1 MRGYA
6 LALTFFGLLPFIFIR
21 GPFFGILMWFWV
33 SLMSP
38 HKLVWGGPFA
48 DPPYALIV
56 AVATLLAWFLAPN
69 EPKAP
74 PWNKTTLLL
83 LLMMLWTTFT
93 SLLGTGPPAQ
103 IYDKWQLTE
112 KMLLMT
118 IVAYLLTTSR
128 ARLDQLIAVCVLSV
142 AFFGLRGGIFT
153 IMHGGAYRVYGPDGT
168 MIGDNN
174 DLGVA
179 LTMILPL
186 LFYLRERY
194 PQPALKWPLLG
205 LIGLTILGD
214 FFTYSRGAL
223 LAIIAMAAVLWWRT
237 RRKVATLVLIAITAA
252 GVWSFAPPEWT
263 SRMSTIETYQKDE
276 SAESRLYLWQLAWA
290 MTLKHPFTGAGFHWS
305 YDPKSVNEQLW
316 DSSLPKLTRPRAPHS
331 DWFEMLGDH
340 GFPGLA
346 IYIAIIASAAVDA
359 SWLVR
364 RSRRQPDFMW
374 ANNLGRML
382 QAALIGYC
390 VGGSFATLATYDG
403 FYAVVIIAAAA
414 RRVLAAE
421 LASRRAGLADS
432 AALALAPRA
441 GPLRPQPSG

>member
-6 LALTFFGLLPFIFIR
+6 LALAFFGLLPFIFIK

-69 EPKAP
+69 EPKMP

-83 LLMMLWTTFT
+83 LLLMLWITLT
-93 SLLGTGPPAQ
+93 SLVGTGPPAQ

-118 IVAYLLTTSR
+118 IVAYLLTTTR
-128 ARLDQLIAVCVLSV
+128 ARLDQLIVVCVLSIG
-142 AFFGLRGGIFT
+142 FFGLRGGIFT

-186 LFYLRERY
+186 MFYLRERY
-194 PQPALKWPLLG
+194 SHPALKWLLLG
-205 LIGLTILGD
+205 LIGLTLLGD

-223 LAIIAMAAVLWWRT
+223 VALVAMAAVLWLRT
-237 RRKVATLVLIAITAA
+237 RKKLGMLVLIAVAA
-252 GVWSFAPPEWT
+252 VGVWKLAPAEWT
-263 SRMSTIETYQKDE
+263 ERMATIETYQKDE
-276 SAESRLYLWQLAWA
+276 SAESRLYLWQLSWEMA
-290 MTLKHPFTGAGFHWS
+290 LKRPFTGAGFHWS
-305 YDPKSVNEQLW
+305 FDPQSVNRQLW
-316 DSSLPKLTRPRAPHS
+316 DSTLPKLTRARAPHS

-346 IYIAIIASAAVDA
+346 LYIAIIAAAALDA
-359 SWLVR
+359 GWLMR
-364 RSRRQPDFMW
+364 RTRRRPDLLW

-382 QAALIGYC
+382 QVALIGYC
-390 VGGSFATLATYDG
+390 VGGTFATLATYDG

-414 RRVLAAE
+414 RRVVAAE
-421 LASRRAGLADS
+421 LASREADPADR
-432 AALALAPRA
+432 AALASAGRA
-441 GPLRPQPSG
+441 GPLRPQPTG

>member
-6 LALTFFGLLPFIFIR
+6 LALVFFGLLPFIFIK

-38 HKLVWGGPFA
+38 HRLVWGGPFA

-56 AVATLLAWFLAPN
+56 AVATLLAWLLSN
-69 EPKAP
+69 DEPKAP

-83 LLMMLWTTFT
+83 LLMMLWISVT

-118 IVAYLLTTSR
+118 IVAFMLTTTR
-128 ARLDQLIAVCVLSV
+128 ARLDQLIVVCVLSV
-142 AFFGLRGGIFT
+142 AFFGFKGGIFT
-153 IMHGGAYRVYGPDGT
+153 LLHGGVYRVYGPEGT

-179 LTMILPL
+179 LTMMLPL

-194 PQPALKWPLLG
+194 PHPALKWPMMG
-205 LIGLTILGD
+205 FIGLTALGD

-223 LAIIAMAAVLWWRT
+223 VAVIAMGAVLWFRT
-237 RRKVATLVLIAITAA
+237 RKKITMTIWIALTAA
-252 GVWSFAPPEWT
+252 GVWNFAPAEWID
-263 SRMSTIETYQKDE
+263 RMATIETYQKDE
-276 SAESRLYLWQLAWA
+276 SAESRLYMWQLSWEMAR
-290 MTLKHPFTGAGFHWS
+290 KRPITGAGFHWS
-305 YDPKSVNEQLW
+305 FDPRSVNRQLW
-316 DSSLPKLTRPRAPHS
+316 DSPLPKLDRPRAPHS

-346 IYIAIIASAAVDA
+346 IYIAIIASAALDA

-364 RSRRQPDFMW
+364 RSRRQPDLLW

-403 FYAVVIIAAAA
+403 FFAVVIIAAAA
-414 RRVLAAE
+414 RRALAAE
-421 LASRRAGLADS
+421 LASRQAGAVNS
-432 AALALAPRA
+432 ATSMLAPRP
-441 GPLRPQPSG
+441 GPLRPQASG